1 VRRRRLQEAACGTM
15 SAEQRFDLGPKLRIV
30 CILASKEWLLLP
42 LRKLEE
48 RPKRLLHL
56 RP

>member
-1 VRRRRLQEAACGTM
+1 M

-30 CILASKEWLLLP
+30 CILASKKWLLLP

-48 RPKRLLHL
+48 RRKRVLHVWA
-56 RP
+56 